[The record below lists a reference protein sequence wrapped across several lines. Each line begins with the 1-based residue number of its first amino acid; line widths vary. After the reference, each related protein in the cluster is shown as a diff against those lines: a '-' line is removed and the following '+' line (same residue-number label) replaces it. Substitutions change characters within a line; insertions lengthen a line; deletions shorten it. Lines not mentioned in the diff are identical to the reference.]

1 MSDTVTWLAGVR
13 CAVMLTFD
21 FDAESQWKQMRLV
34 RTLVGR
40 QREARLVNFEPREG
54 VAVPLQ
60 QKLAQLRLVAE
71 LGRVTQH

>member
-40 QREARLVNFEPREG
+40 QREALFCGKCSNEKPCSAASATTSG
-54 VAVPLQ
+54 VS
-60 QKLAQLRLVAE
+60 
-71 LGRVTQH
+71 